1 MNKHTAKHKI
11 DLAVDLIH
19 EVGSEIGTSDAYM
32 QLAEMALAGQQA
44 QAILKREAIEEQAD
58 LLTNFR
64 SMHA

>member
-44 QAILKREAIEEQAD
+44 QAILHKEAVEEQAAF
-58 LLTNFR
+58 LVNYR
-64 SMHA
+64 SAHA